1 MRGKE
6 LEAHR
11 AQKALEKMLEYE
23 QMILEKGRQ
32 AGLIEA
38 ARALDA
44 RHNEYF
50 NLTDKGSWHKAAGV
64 REASA
69 IVRRVRLEGAK
80 A

>member
-1 MRGKE
+1 MSDLPVNDVGEFAKRGFAKRAF
-6 LEAHR
+6 EA
-11 AQKALEKMLEYE
+11 
-23 QMILEKGRQ
+23 GRK

-64 REASA
+64 REASS
-69 IVRRVRLEGAK
+69 IVRTLRIEGAK